1 MAEAAYGSL
10 PFAEQ
15 IAFFQRKLNLPTTSY
30 ADVIRQEHDWAFVVA
45 GANRDDLVA
54 AFREAVDKV
63 IADGATLEDFRRD
76 FDAIVA
82 KAGWDYNGSR
92 DWRSQV
98 IYRMNLRSSYAAG
111 RYAQLMAGIEDLPF
125 WEYVHSDAVEHPRP
139 EHLAWNGLVL
149 PANDPWFQVHFPP
162 NDFGCQCSVRG
173 LSALALQ
180 RMGKSGPDQAP
191 PDTMEQRVIGKNSLS
206 GPRVVTVPKGV
217 GPGFDYTPGMSRL
230 ESAIPS
236 ELSAARAADVEAA
249 VPSRLAALPLAP
261 ARSFA
266 AEQLVR
272 VPGDPA
278 SPEVQAAYAQAFL
291 DAFGA
296 SLDRPVI
303 FTDAVGER
311 LVIGRDLFVAAD
323 GSLQAAKGER
333 GPFMRMLAEA
343 LIDPDEVW
351 TRIEV
356 IGRGTSTSA
365 LVRRRYVARFAVDGE
380 AEPVLVVFDVGPDG
394 WTAITEPAAA
404 NVVAAQR
411 VGVLLYRRSG
421 A

>member
-1 MAEAAYGSL
+1 M

-30 ADVIRQEHDWAFVVA
+30 ADVLRQEHDWAFVVA
-45 GANRDDLVA
+45 GANRDDLVG

-76 FDAIVA
+76 FDAIVG
-82 KAGWDYNGSR
+82 KLGWDYNGSR

-111 RYAQLMAGIEDLPF
+111 RYAQLMAGIEDLPY

-139 EHLAWNGLVL
+139 EHLAWDGLVL

-180 RMGKSGPDQAP
+180 RKGKAGPDQAP
-191 PDTMEQRVIGKNSLS
+191 PDVMEQRVIGKNSLN

-230 ESAIPS
+230 ESAIPA
-236 ELSAARAADVEAA
+236 ELPPARAAEVA
-249 VPSRLAALPLAP
+249 VSLPARQAALPLLP
-261 ARSFA
+261 ARAFA
-266 AEQLVR
+266 AEQLVQ
-272 VPGDPA
+272 VPGDLG
-278 SPEVQAAYAQAFL
+278 SPEVQAAYAQSFL

-296 SLDRPVI
+296 TLERPVI
-303 FTDAVGER
+303 FTDVVGER
-311 LVIGRDLFVAAD
+311 LVIGRDLFTAAD
-323 GSLQAAKGER
+323 GSLQAAKGDR
-333 GPFMRMLAEA
+333 GPLMRMLAEA

-351 TRIEV
+351 ARIEV
-356 IGRGTSTSA
+356 LGRTTSASA
-365 LVRRRYVARFAVDGE
+365 LVRRRYIARFDVAGQ
-380 AEPVLVVFDVGPDG
+380 AKPTLVVVDIGPDG
-394 WTAITEPAAA
+394 WTVITEMAPAD
-404 NVVAAQR
+404 VTAAQR

-421 A
+421 G